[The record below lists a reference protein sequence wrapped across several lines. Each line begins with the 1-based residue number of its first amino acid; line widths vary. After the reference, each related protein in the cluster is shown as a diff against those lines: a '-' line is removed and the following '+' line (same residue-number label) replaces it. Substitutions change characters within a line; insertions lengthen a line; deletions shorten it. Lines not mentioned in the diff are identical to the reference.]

1 MDPHL
6 APEFYRMK
14 LFLAGLNHVLGAV
27 IPLKDKPNFNHAN
40 FQNRSSDCRPTQGS
54 RAWKRSRLP
63 RLKPQIQGFK
73 SQHTAIKTLLHTS
86 RNCVV
91 RLPLRTQAIDST
103 HKEHRPQGDTQNFSR
118 LEFHDPQA
126 PHYSYASEPKQQYL
140 ERPCTNEPDQHYL
153 ERPYTCEH
161 EQQYFEEQE
170 NPERY
175 TEGFNDEG
183 VIYGDSAANEDF
195 VPDYHNDPD
204 KNRNNAT
211 ASDAINPE
219 FSSDPVSES
228 FNDNLQEAS
237 PEIVQPDQQ
246 EPEFDMAN
254 YSATDINRWAST
266 LSVKQFVYLDLMG
279 SAAQNESFKQY
290 AISHI
295 NRPTQSLTQD
305 NCSHSPQQFEQRLV
319 TFNDQNEYI
328 NYEPDNTNDP
338 NCHPFETGD
347 EGQAPCHAPDSSFY
361 NGSNGSNGLDHNDKA
376 DFDDLHNNNP
386 VFDGNG
392 GGGLDNYDDGGG
404 YNDCDDG
411 GGYGGGNDG
420 GGYKHFDDGGGY
432 EHSDDGG
439 GFKDFDDGAEY
450 NDFDDGAKYNDFDDG
465 AGYKNFDDGQHDPD
479 YD

>member
-1 MDPHL
+1 MWSLYTALLQH
-6 APEFYRMK
+6 
-14 LFLAGLNHVLGAV
+14 
-27 IPLKDKPNFNHAN
+27 
-40 FQNRSSDCRPTQGS
+40 FQNRSSDCRPTQQS
-54 RAWKRSRLP
+54 RAWKRSWLP

-73 SQHTAIKTLLHTS
+73 SQHTS

-140 ERPCTNEPDQHYL
+140 ERPCTNEPDQHYF

-183 VIYGDSAANEDF
+183 VIYGDSAANEDI
-195 VPDYHNDPD
+195 VPDYHNHPD
-204 KNRNNAT
+204 KNRDNAT
-211 ASDAINPE
+211 VSDAINPE

-228 FNDNLQEAS
+228 SNDNLQEAS

-254 YSATDINRWAST
+254 YSATDVNRWAST
-266 LSVKQFVYLDLMG
+266 LSVKQFVYVDLME

-305 NCSHSPQQFEQRLV
+305 NCSHSPQQSEQRLV

-347 EGQAPCHAPDSSFY
+347 EDQAPYHAPDSSFY

-411 GGYGGGNDG
+411 GRYGGGNDG
-420 GGYKHFDDGGGY
+420 GGYEHFDDGGGY

-450 NDFDDGAKYNDFDDG
+450 NDFGDGAEYNDFNDG
-465 AGYKNFDDGQHDPD
+465 AGYKNFDDGEHDPD

>member
-1 MDPHL
+1 
-6 APEFYRMK
+6 MK

-305 NCSHSPQQFEQRLV
+305 NCSHSPQQIEQRLV

-432 EHSDDGG
+432 EHPDDGG
-439 GFKDFDDGAEY
+439 GSKDFDDGAEY